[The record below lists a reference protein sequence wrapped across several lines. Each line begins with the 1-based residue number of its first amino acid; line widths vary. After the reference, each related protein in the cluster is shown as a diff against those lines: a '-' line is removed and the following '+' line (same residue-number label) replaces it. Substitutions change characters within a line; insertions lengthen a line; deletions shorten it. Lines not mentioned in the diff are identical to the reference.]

1 MPNDLKDDGLWRCLC
16 SYVNDERVA
25 HCQDCGTRRWSQ
37 LGVSRNVALWLIA
50 KLRKVA

>member
-25 HCQDCGTRRWSQ
+25 HCQDCGKRRWSQ